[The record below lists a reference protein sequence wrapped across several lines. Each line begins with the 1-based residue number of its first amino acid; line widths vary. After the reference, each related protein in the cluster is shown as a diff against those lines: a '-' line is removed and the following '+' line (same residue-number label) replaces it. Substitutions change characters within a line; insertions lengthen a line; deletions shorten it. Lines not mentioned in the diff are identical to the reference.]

1 MIKDFLCKSVVYSG
15 QLEKMTTIA
24 NHLYDMEAAD
34 DVGNDMGS
42 QIFKEFIF

>member
-1 MIKDFLCKSVVYSG
+1 MQVIQATGKDDHDY
-15 QLEKMTTIA
+15 A

-42 QIFKEFIF
+42 QLV